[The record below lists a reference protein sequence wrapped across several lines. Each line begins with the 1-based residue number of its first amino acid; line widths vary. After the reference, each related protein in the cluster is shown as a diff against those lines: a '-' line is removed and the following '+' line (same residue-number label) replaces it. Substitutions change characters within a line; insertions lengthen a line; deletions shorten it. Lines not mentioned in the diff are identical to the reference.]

1 VEAEGQAVAQCH
13 NPSVEETRMGK
24 DKNQANVD
32 VNGFSILDALSQLRT
47 DIAKLQ
53 AEIME
58 KGLQPAFE
66 IYEGELELK
75 LVAKSDKHGEVG
87 GKAKWR
93 WVVFS
98 ADVEAKGGG
107 STSSEHLQTL
117 RIKFRAT
124 GGGSK
129 HVGAGQIGFPET
141 KSTQTTGPVF
151 ENKGTVTG

>member
-1 VEAEGQAVAQCH
+1 
-13 NPSVEETRMGK
+13 MGK
-24 DKNQANVD
+24 DKNQPNDD
-32 VNGFSILDALSQLRT
+32 VNGFSILDALSQMRT

-53 AEIME
+53 ADTTE
-58 KGLQPAFE
+58 KGLKPAFE

-75 LVAKSDKHGEVG
+75 LVAKSDKHGDVG

-117 RIKFRAT
+117 RIKFRAI

-129 HVGAGQIGFPET
+129 QANTGNIGDVFLT
-141 KSTQTTGPVF
+141 KPTPPTGPTF
-151 ENKGTVTG
+151 ENKGKVIG

>member
-1 VEAEGQAVAQCH
+1 MDRDQDQT
-13 NPSVEETRMGK
+13 N
-24 DKNQANVD
+24 DD

-53 AEIME
+53 AETTE
-58 KGLQPAFE
+58 KGLKPAFE

-98 ADVEAKGGG
+98 ADAEAKGGG
-107 STSSEHLQTL
+107 STSNEHLQTL
-117 RIKFRAT
+117 RVKFRAIGELGKQT
-124 GGGSK
+124 GATK
-129 HVGAGQIGFPET
+129 AMDFGAASVKET
-141 KSTQTTGPVF
+141 TAPVF
-151 ENKGTVTG
+151 GTKNNPTG